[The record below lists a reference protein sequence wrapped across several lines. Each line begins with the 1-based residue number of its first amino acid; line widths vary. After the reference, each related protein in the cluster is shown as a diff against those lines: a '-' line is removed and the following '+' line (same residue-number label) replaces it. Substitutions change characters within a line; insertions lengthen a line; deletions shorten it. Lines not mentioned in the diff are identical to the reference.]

1 MVSLLSLLFPIKDCF
16 ERNFNQNEN
25 INNNNN
31 ILLIG
36 KEGLCKTS
44 LLCQMS
50 QTIAFEEYEDIH
62 IIRVKTMERVPKR
75 VDGMPIIDVKNG
87 QILQFIK
94 FVYLTSY
101 ESLVQ
106 YLSSFDCL
114 KSSPTAIIIENVS
127 HYLKQSSHQMERTS
141 DEQSFGKRHKFSET
155 DEKQSLAQLSAL
167 LINTAN
173 HCAHQRNGKCYT
185 IMSFDS
191 NQTFMDSVKSHEM
204 AKSIGQRFYRNVWI
218 IHNKHNTS
226 GLKNYEMECISSDSV
241 HKVDYY
247 CKQNDIFLEKITK
260 IQ

>member
-16 ERNFNQNEN
+16 ETNLSQNEN
-25 INNNNN
+25 INNNNNNN

-62 IIRVKTMERVPKR
+62 IIRAKTMERVPKR
-75 VDGMPIIDVKNG
+75 VDGMPVIDVKNG
-87 QILQFIK
+87 QILQLIK

-106 YLSSFDCL
+106 YLSSFDCH

-127 HYLKQSSHQMERTS
+127 HYLRQSSHQMDKTS
-141 DEQSFGKRHKFSET
+141 DQRHKFSET

-173 HCAHQRNGKCYT
+173 HCARQTNRNCYT

-191 NQTFMDSVKSHEM
+191 NQTFIDSIKSQQM
-204 AKSIGQRFYRNVWI
+204 AKSIGQRFYRNIWI
-218 IHNKHNTS
+218 IQNKFNSS
-226 GLKNYEMECISSDSV
+226 GLKNYQMECISSDSV
-241 HKVDYY
+241 HRVDFY
-247 CKQNDIFLEKITK
+247 CNQSDIFLDKITK